1 MTSGKM
7 ISNHSLSVFWLN
19 SLILESPNQPSP
31 AFAREFDHACLFQ
44 FIVHVHVQCIYTCE
58 CTMYMCITLR
68 KYSVGKGGKFGG
80 STWRE
85 IWRKYM
91 YVRLQGVFII
101 IVPAIKGG
109 ISIVFW
115 QAYIRGGCAWSLITH
130 VRHRNCTTP
139 TQPTS
144 TRWVSISPQAVYKFI
159 R

>member
-31 AFAREFDHACLFQ
+31 LLQESLTTP
-44 FIVHVHVQCIYTCE
+44 VYSSLLYMYMYSVYTHVNVQCTCVLHYVNIQWE
-58 CTMYMCITLR
+58 REGNLEE
-68 KYSVGKGGKFGG
+68 VHGGKFGG

-109 ISIVFW
+109 ISIVF
-115 QAYIRGGCAWSLITH
+115 
-130 VRHRNCTTP
+130 
-139 TQPTS
+139 
-144 TRWVSISPQAVYKFI
+144 
-159 R
+159 